1 MSEKNQPTEKKQWKN
16 SNRFCEKLGQRLL
29 QMGLNQQKLA
39 RKSDVSDSE
48 ISRILTGKS
57 LPGLEN
63 AISLARAVGVS
74 LDYLADDKLDS
85 DPNQARSASPADE
98 REAEILR
105 MAREIGFMD
114 ALYILKTCHFLG
126 SQIAMHRLLEAAKPI
141 ISTPPEVSRP
151 VATPLPASGRAST
164 G

>member
-1 MSEKNQPTEKKQWKN
+1 MSEKNQPAEKKQWKN
-16 SNRFCEKLGQRLL
+16 SNRFCEKLGQRIL

-85 DPNQARSASPADE
+85 DPNQDKSAAPVDE

-105 MAREIGFMD
+105 LSREIGFMD
-114 ALYILKTCHFLG
+114 AAYILRTCQFLG
-126 SQIAMHRLLEAAKPI
+126 SATAMHRLLEAAKPI
-141 ISTPPEVSRP
+141 VSPAEPARA
-151 VATPLPASGRAST
+151 VATPIPASGRVNSA
-164 G
+164 